1 MSLAKFGYFLIGVG
15 VGVLG
20 ASVIYARELDRAVGE
35 IEEYVPLED
44 RDNDISNN
52 STNDE
57 TNPESGQDGSRS
69 DISKK
74 VDGSGT
80 KHRGDRDGSSSN
92 TEFQTNQSDILNF
105 YNNPTRHV
113 EGSIDKKSFERD
125 DEGLSR
131 RPRTKHEDRRYS
143 QMYKNNVDA
152 GEYREPIDTSIMPEV
167 TGISE
172 HPDDDEVYEEYPAE
186 VDIYD
191 EFNLERVEKDIEI
204 FMEDNPQDF
213 VTLIFYAGDNTL
225 CDDGEQ
231 IVPDVPG
238 TVGFVA
244 LERLIDGGPGAE
256 NGVIFVH
263 NAKTSINYEVVLDAG
278 KYSET
283 VLGMFESRLNKE
295 ADEGGLDR

>member
-1 MSLAKFGYFLIGVG
+1 MSLAKIGYFLIGIG

-20 ASVIYARELDRAVGE
+20 TSVIYARELDRAVGE

-57 TNPESGQDGSRS
+57 TNPESGQDGSRG

-74 VDGSGT
+74 VDGSGA

-92 TEFQTNQSDILNF
+92 EEFQANQSDILNL
-105 YNNPTRHV
+105 YRNPTRHV
-113 EGSIDKKSFERD
+113 EGSIDKKSFEGND
-125 DEGLSR
+125 AGLSR
-131 RPRTKHEDRRYS
+131 RPRTKPKATRYS
-143 QMYKNNVDA
+143 QMYKNNVDV
-152 GEYREPIDTSIMPEV
+152 GEYQEPIDTSV
-167 TGISE
+167 ISE

-191 EFNLERVEKDIEI
+191 EFNLERVEPDIEI
-204 FMEDNPQDF
+204 FLEDNPQDF

-231 IVPDVPG
+231 IVPDVSG

-256 NGVIFVH
+256 NGMIFVH
-263 NAKTSINYEVVLDAG
+263 NIRTSINYEVVLDAG

-295 ADEGGLDR
+295 AGEGGPDRRVL